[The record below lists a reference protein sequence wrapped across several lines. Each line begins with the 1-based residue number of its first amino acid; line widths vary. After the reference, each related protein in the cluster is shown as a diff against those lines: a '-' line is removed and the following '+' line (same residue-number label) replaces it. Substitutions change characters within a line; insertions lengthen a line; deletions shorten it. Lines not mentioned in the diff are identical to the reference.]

1 MKKIIYITLFL
12 IVAGGCKTSLK
23 ENWNDFKAYYNTHY
37 NTKKFFSEGVEKNR
51 EQVSEINPRYPI
63 RIHETPGRA
72 GTQEFEK
79 AIEGGAE
86 ILREH
91 EESSFVE
98 PALAIIGK
106 SYYYLNE
113 YFSALEKFQELN
125 SIADGIYEQEAI
137 LWEGLV
143 LLQMESYNEGIS
155 FLESELSAG
164 REWEKGL
171 LAETKS
177 VLAEHYMERGEW
189 ETAAMNLAESVD
201 DLKDSRTKARAFFL
215 YGQLL
220 EELEEF
226 DQALTA
232 FSKVPSLH
240 PPYTLIFN
248 SNRKIAR
255 IYRKMKEYE
264 TALSIF
270 QEMARDDKNIDRR
283 PELNYE
289 IARTYQLSCDEERA
303 IELYKRILRN
313 ELNPPDAVIKAQT
326 YYGLG
331 EIYRFQKTDFSLAAA
346 YYDSAAVQRADP
358 YRLPEDFDARDLA
371 ASFGDY
377 VKTKEQISRIDSLLT
392 LSKMEPA
399 KLDSVLNDLQ
409 KKLEKEREEEL
420 KRMRDQRDV
429 LTLVDSEMTET
440 TTADPDAI
448 RNNGFLNIRNQRLL
462 TDASIQFRMVWGDR
476 PLVDDWRRQEAVS
489 GSRQAAQQDD
499 PLSKERLEE
508 GGAEAVLGRY
518 TLDVSDIPV
527 TKAQQDSMKTELQ
540 EKYYRLGN
548 VFFLSLNMPDSAS
561 FYFKKVAKNEHN
573 QKIKPGALYSLAEI
587 ELEAGRLEKASEYA
601 RELSEKYPE
610 TEFARRIQSRLESD
624 ISGADAGNN
633 KNAGILEGLDNN
645 FDDSASR
652 ANYLQLYAM
661 NEASD
666 DQVPLI
672 LYEAAREYMK
682 AARSQE
688 STRNKIDRW
697 YLDKNLWDAKKRRLD
712 ALKDSARS
720 AMTDTTLS
728 EKEINY
734 WQSIAD
740 STLQQPDFSEIYPFR
755 GGYWDSTRSVLN
767 YLDTNYAS
775 SKVKPRVDRLKESM
789 KPPDPTKPDTLATGE
804 TDTSETDNK
813 NLSDEKLISDCS
825 DLNIT
830 PEIEGGMDAFLSK
843 VIYPQWT
850 DGVVMRGDI
859 EFELIIRE
867 SGEVVSYEQVSRMS
881 RTGIPQAFEQA
892 IETDLRFE
900 PFSLDEAELMRC
912 TLTFPINLE

>member
-12 IVAGGCKTSLK
+12 IVAGGCKTSVK
-23 ENWNDFKAYYNTHY
+23 ENWIDFKAYYNTHY
-37 NTKKFFSEGVEKNR
+37 NTKKFFSEGVEKSR
-51 EQVSEINPRYPI
+51 EQVTEINPRYPI

-79 AIEGGAE
+79 AIEGGAT
-86 ILREH
+86 ILREFD
-91 EESSFVE
+91 ESSFVE

-143 LLQMESYNEGIS
+143 LLQMESFNEGIS
-155 FLESELSAG
+155 FLESELSTD
-164 REWEKGL
+164 REWEEDL

-189 ETAAMNLAESVD
+189 ENATINLAESIEN
-201 DLKDSRTKARAFFL
+201 LKDSRTKARAYFL

-220 EELEEF
+220 EQLGEF

-232 FSKVPSLH
+232 FSEVSHLH

-248 SNRKIAR
+248 SNRKIAQV
-255 IYRKMKEYE
+255 YRKKGEYE
-264 TALSIF
+264 IALSLF
-270 QEMARDDKNIDRR
+270 EEMARDDKNSDRR
-283 PELNYE
+283 PELNFE
-289 IARTYQLSCDEERA
+289 IARTHQLRGDDERA

-331 EIYRFQKTDFSLAAA
+331 EIYRFQKRDFSLAAA

-358 YRLPEDFDARDLA
+358 YRLPEDFDARDLSS
-371 ASFGDY
+371 SFGDY
-377 VKTKEQISRIDSLLT
+377 VKTKEQISKIDSLLT
-392 LSKMEPA
+392 LGTMSPV
-399 KLDSVLNDLQ
+399 KLDSVLNNLQ
-409 KKLEKEREEEL
+409 RKLEKEREEEL
-420 KRMRDQRDV
+420 KRMRSQRDV

-440 TTADPDAI
+440 TTADSDAI
-448 RNNGFLNIRNQRLL
+448 RNNGFLNIRNQRVL
-462 TDASIQFRMVWGDR
+462 TDASLQFRILWGER

-489 GSRQAAQQDD
+489 GRRAVAQQDD
-499 PLSKERLEE
+499 SLSEEITEE

-518 TLDVSDIPV
+518 TLDVSEIPV
-527 TKAQQDSMKTELQ
+527 TKAQQDSMRTELQ

-548 VFFLSLNMPDSAS
+548 VFFLSLSMPDSAS
-561 FYFKKVAKNEHN
+561 LYFKKVAENEHN
-573 QKIKPGALYSLAEI
+573 QKVKPGALYSLAEI
-587 ELEAGRLEKASEYA
+587 ELEAGMHEKAAEYA
-601 RELSEKYPE
+601 KELIENYPE
-610 TEFARRIQSRLESD
+610 TEFARRIKSRMESD
-624 ISGADAGNN
+624 IPNDAGNN
-633 KNAGILEGLDNN
+633 QSAGLLESIDNYY
-645 FDDSASR
+645 DDSASR

-661 NEASD
+661 NEAPD

-672 LYEAAREYMK
+672 LYEAAMEYMK

-697 YLDKNLWDAKKRRLD
+697 YLDKNLWDTKKSKLD

-720 AMTDTTLS
+720 VLADTTLS
-728 EKEINY
+728 ERESNY

-740 STLQQPDFSEIYPFR
+740 STLQEPDFTEIYPFR

-767 YLDTNYAS
+767 YIDANYAS
-775 SKVKPRVDRLKESM
+775 SRVKPRVDRLQESLR
-789 KPPDPTKPDTLATGE
+789 PPDPKKPDTLSTQETGLPGTGNE
-804 TDTSETDNK
+804 
-813 NLSDEKLISDCS
+813 NLSDEGKISDCT
-825 DLNIT
+825 DLNVT
-830 PEIEGGMDAFLSK
+830 PEIEGGIEVFLSK
-843 VIYPQWT
+843 VVYPQWT
-850 DGVVMRGDI
+850 DGVVMKGDI

-892 IETDLRFE
+892 IEMELRFE
-900 PFSLDEAELMRC
+900 PFSLEEADLMRC
-912 TLTFPINLE
+912 TVTFPINLE

>member
-12 IVAGGCKTSLK
+12 IVAGGCKTSVK
-23 ENWNDFKAYYNTHY
+23 ENWIDFKAYYNTHY
-37 NTKKFFSEGVEKNR
+37 NTKKFFSEGVEKSR
-51 EQVSEINPRYPI
+51 EQVTEINPRYPI

-79 AIEGGAE
+79 AIEGGAT
-86 ILREH
+86 ILREFD
-91 EESSFVE
+91 ESSFVE

-143 LLQMESYNEGIS
+143 LLQMESFNEGIS
-155 FLESELSAG
+155 FLESELSTD
-164 REWEKGL
+164 REWEEDL

-189 ETAAMNLAESVD
+189 ENATINLAESIEN
-201 DLKDSRTKARAFFL
+201 LKDSRTKARAYFL

-220 EELEEF
+220 EQLGEF

-232 FSKVPSLH
+232 FSEVSHLH

-248 SNRKIAR
+248 SNRKIAQV
-255 IYRKMKEYE
+255 YRKKGEYE
-264 TALSIF
+264 IALSLF
-270 QEMARDDKNIDRR
+270 EEMARDDKNSDRR
-283 PELNYE
+283 PELNFE
-289 IARTYQLSCDEERA
+289 IARTHQLRGDDERA

-331 EIYRFQKTDFSLAAA
+331 EIYRFQKRDFSLAAA

-358 YRLPEDFDARDLA
+358 YRLPEDFDARDLSS
-371 ASFGDY
+371 SFGDY
-377 VKTKEQISRIDSLLT
+377 VKTKEQISKIDSLLT
-392 LSKMEPA
+392 LGTMSPV
-399 KLDSVLNDLQ
+399 KLDSVLNNLQ
-409 KKLEKEREEEL
+409 RKLEKEREEEL
-420 KRMRDQRDV
+420 KRMRSQRDV

-440 TTADPDAI
+440 TTADSDAI
-448 RNNGFLNIRNQRLL
+448 RNNGFLNIRNQRVL
-462 TDASIQFRMVWGDR
+462 TDASLQFRILWGER

-489 GSRQAAQQDD
+489 GRRAVAQQDD
-499 PLSKERLEE
+499 SLSEEITEE

-518 TLDVSDIPV
+518 TLDVSEIPV
-527 TKAQQDSMKTELQ
+527 TKAQQDSMRTELQ

-548 VFFLSLNMPDSAS
+548 VFFLSLSMPDSAS
-561 FYFKKVAKNEHN
+561 LYFKKVAENEHN
-573 QKIKPGALYSLAEI
+573 QKVKPGALYSLAEI
-587 ELEAGRLEKASEYA
+587 ELEAGMHEKAAEYA
-601 RELSEKYPE
+601 KELIENYPE
-610 TEFARRIQSRLESD
+610 TEFARRIKSRMESD
-624 ISGADAGNN
+624 IPNDAGNN
-633 KNAGILEGLDNN
+633 QSAGLLESIDNYY
-645 FDDSASR
+645 DDSASR

-661 NEASD
+661 NEAPD

-672 LYEAAREYMK
+672 LYEAAMEYMK

-697 YLDKNLWDAKKRRLD
+697 YLDKNLWDTKKSKLD

-720 AMTDTTLS
+720 VLADTTLS
-728 EKEINY
+728 ERESNY

-740 STLQQPDFSEIYPFR
+740 STLQEPDFTEIYPFR

-767 YLDTNYAS
+767 YIDANYAS
-775 SKVKPRVDRLKESM
+775 SRVKPRVDRLQESLR
-789 KPPDPTKPDTLATGE
+789 PPDPKKPDTLSTQETGLPGTGNE
-804 TDTSETDNK
+804 
-813 NLSDEKLISDCS
+813 NLSDEGKISDCT
-825 DLNIT
+825 DLNVT
-830 PEIEGGMDAFLSK
+830 PEIEGGIEVFLSK
-843 VIYPQWT
+843 VVYPQWT
-850 DGVVMRGDI
+850 DGVVMKGDI

-892 IETDLRFE
+892 IETELRFE
-900 PFSLDEAELMRC
+900 PFSLEEADLMRC
-912 TLTFPINLE
+912 TVTFPINLE